1 MFSGSIQKAK
11 TNHGKGLRQLL
22 SSLALSAL
30 TLTIFAGKA
39 HAQIVGNL
47 DADIPFQFH
56 VGNTVLPAGSYR
68 IKVLD
73 DSNLNVMEISS
84 MDGSSSAFFQV
95 QESYAKT
102 TPDRSELIF
111 NKYGDQ
117 YFLSK
122 LFDQGEPD
130 GSELTESRAEKQISK
145 GALVT
150 EGNVSTR
157 RMQQGK

>member
-68 IKVLD
+68 IKVL
-73 DSNLNVMEISS
+73 
-84 MDGSSSAFFQV
+84 
-95 QESYAKT
+95 T
-102 TPDRSELIF
+102 TLI
-111 NKYGDQ
+111 
-117 YFLSK
+117 
-122 LFDQGEPD
+122 
-130 GSELTESRAEKQISK
+130 
-145 GALVT
+145 
-150 EGNVSTR
+150 
-157 RMQQGK
+157 

>member
-1 MFSGSIQKAK
+1 
-11 TNHGKGLRQLL
+11 
-22 SSLALSAL
+22 
-30 TLTIFAGKA
+30 
-39 HAQIVGNL
+39 
-47 DADIPFQFH
+47 
-56 VGNTVLPAGSYR
+56 
-68 IKVLD
+68 
-73 DSNLNVMEISS
+73 MEISS
-84 MDGSSSAFFQV
+84 MDGSHSAFFQV

>member
-84 MDGSSSAFFQV
+84 MDGSHSAFFQV

>member
-11 TNHGKGLRQLL
+11 NNHGKGLRQLL

-84 MDGSSSAFFQV
+84 MDGSHSAFFQV

>member
-130 GSELTESRAEKQISK
+130 GSELTESRGEKQISK
-145 GALVT
+145 GAVAADR
-150 EGNVSTR
+150 NVSTR